1 MPFQLVILRG
11 RSEAKVH
18 RLGPGLTVA
27 GRQEG
32 CQLQVKG
39 SQVSR
44 KHCEFFEQDGVAQ
57 VKDLGSS
64 NGTYVNGERIEGQR
78 ALRPGDEI
86 LIGGIKFRLDT
97 VTDAARPHET
107 APPAPVSPPDSD
119 DGAIPFDEDETVQL
133 APNARPAAHA
143 PAAAPAAAAA
153 AAASPAEPQTDET
166 EGGPELGEDAVA
178 DFLLDLD
185 IDDTDRP

>member
-18 RLGPGLTVA
+18 RLGAGVTVA

-32 CQLQVKG
+32 CQLQVKS

-44 KHCEFFEQDGVAQ
+44 KHCEFFEDDGVVQ

-64 NGTYVNGERIEGQR
+64 NGTFVNGEKVEGQR
-78 ALRPGDEI
+78 ALKPGDEVFF
-86 LIGGIKFRLDT
+86 GGIKFRLELASDG
-97 VTDAARPHET
+97 ARPQDT
-107 APPAPVSPPDSD
+107 APRTSSPVAVPDSD
-119 DGAIPFDEDETVQL
+119 DGAIPFDEEETVSL
-133 APNARPAAHA
+133 PPPARPAA
-143 PAAAPAAAAA
+143 AAPASPQPAAEE
-153 AAASPAEPQTDET
+153 SPTSSNDELR
-166 EGGPELGEDAVA
+166 GPELGEDAVA

-185 IDDTDRP
+185 IDDNDRP